1 MQSPEVGAC
10 LGKCS
15 ENTRRIIRLE
25 LSNYKDDGRLRCN
38 VSHVERYEAVLL
50 GCIEFS
56 TSTFDKYV
64 CIYTYMQYIL
74 LLFSCE
80 GASNSLKSHGQAS
93 LSMPFPRQE
102 YWSGLPFRPVLWPPH
117 AKS

>member
-102 YWSGLPFRPVLWPPH
+102 YWSGLPFRL
-117 AKS
+117 